1 MNHKMFATEFAVAE
15 VFQQRFESLAAF
27 PRMNGQRIADLKE
40 LSDEV
45 RQALGISV
53 EQWNQATQVEE

>member
-15 VFQQRFESLAAF
+15 VFQQRFESLAAL
-27 PRMNGQRIADLKE
+27 PRMNMQRIADLKE

-45 RQALGISV
+45 RKALNVGV
-53 EQWNQATQVEE
+53 DEWNQATQVEE